1 MSGSH
6 RCAANFSPYTFVRE
20 RIGWWV
26 FTGAGIGVAKVV
38 TSMAPTDPPP
48 SQFVKREIGSG
59 CNCYRR
65 LTFRTS
71 IRDHCMRI
79 LIVEDEKRVA
89 DFLDRGLR
97 AEGHFCVIASDGE
110 QGLKLASEGQ
120 FDLILLDLLLPRMHG
135 HEVCQRLRMNK
146 INTPLM
152 ILTAMDSVDDVI
164 TGLRLGADE
173 YMTKP
178 FAFEELLA
186 RIELVKR
193 RSSTKAEEDPCL
205 RGGSIVFDRNS
216 LRVTVNN
223 EEVHMTTKELAILE
237 LLMSKPGMLF
247 SRERIL
253 SSVWGL
259 DMDPMSNVVDVY
271 IGRLRK
277 LIDRDGDESLIET
290 IRGRGFRLNLPPGRL

>member
-1 MSGSH
+1 
-6 RCAANFSPYTFVRE
+6 
-20 RIGWWV
+20 
-26 FTGAGIGVAKVV
+26 
-38 TSMAPTDPPP
+38 
-48 SQFVKREIGSG
+48 
-59 CNCYRR
+59 
-65 LTFRTS
+65 
-71 IRDHCMRI
+71 MRI

-110 QGLKLASEGQ
+110 QGLKLALEGQ
-120 FDLILLDLLLPRMHG
+120 FDLVLLDLLLPRMHG
-135 HEVCQRLRMNK
+135 HEVCQRLRINK

-186 RIELVKR
+186 RIELVTR

-290 IRGRGFRLNLPPGRL
+290 VRGRGFRLNLPPGRL